1 MSVWEEVLNEKLV
14 KQPEGLDLKHFPSRE
29 SFPYNRNRRSYIR
42 SQELAPT
49 AREVL

>member
-14 KQPEGLDLKHFPSRE
+14 KHLEGLDLKHFPIHVP
-29 SFPYNRNRRSYIR
+29 FPCNLNRRSCIR
-42 SQELAPT
+42 SQGLAPT